1 MILFSVS
8 SYGYMAGTL
17 LKLCSI
23 KRGDFSIN
31 RFPNQELYIIVRVK
45 TAFCADTIALRKELE
60 AEPIEPISAIPL
72 MQRKLKEVD
81 RDARAIY

>member
-8 SYGYMAGTL
+8 PYDYMADTL
-17 LKLCSI
+17 LKLCSL

-31 RFPNQELYIIVRVK
+31 RFPNQEMHIIVRVK
-45 TAFCADTIALRKELE
+45 TVFCTDTIALRAELE
-60 AEPIEPISAIPL
+60 AEPIETISAIPL

-81 RDARAIY
+81 RDDRAIY